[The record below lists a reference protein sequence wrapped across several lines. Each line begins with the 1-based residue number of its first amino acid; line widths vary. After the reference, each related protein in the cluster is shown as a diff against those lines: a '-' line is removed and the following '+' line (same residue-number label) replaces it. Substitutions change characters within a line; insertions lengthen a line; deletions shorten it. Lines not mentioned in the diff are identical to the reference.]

1 MVVIALVY
9 EVIQMLNPKNLNL
22 TTMGGLIVGSTPEI
36 TEEIVLRK
44 QEYSV
49 IRLNLKQKS

>member
-1 MVVIALVY
+1 
-9 EVIQMLNPKNLNL
+9 
-22 TTMGGLIVGSTPEI
+22 MGGLIVGSTPEI